1 MTVKIVRFKDGLD
14 VISNVFYKHDMG
26 DQPNGEVELTN
37 PMMFELRN
45 QNLVMEHWLPLAI
58 MKEKSVVI
66 KNSEILCTM
75 EPNEDF
81 EEYYTNAVKQM
92 NKALKESKEKD
103 KEDIQDML
111 EALAELEDNK
121 GIKIH

>member
-14 VISNVFYKHDMG
+14 VISNVFYNYGMDDK
-26 DQPNGEVELTN
+26 PNGEVELTN

-58 MKEKSVVI
+58 MKEKKVTI
-66 KNSEILCTM
+66 KDSEILCTM
-75 EPNEDF
+75 EPNEEF
-81 EEYYTNAVKQM
+81 AEYYVNAVKQM
-92 NKALKESKEKD
+92 NKTLQEAKSKD

>member
-14 VISNVFYKHDMG
+14 VITDVFYKYDMDDKMNG
-26 DQPNGEVELTN
+26 DVELTN

-58 MKEKSVVI
+58 MKEKKVTI
-66 KNSEILCTM
+66 KSTEILCTM
-75 EPNEDF
+75 DPNEDF

-92 NKALKESKEKD
+92 NKALQDSKSKN

-111 EALAELEDNK
+111 EALAELEDNR
-121 GIKIH
+121 GIKFH

>member
-1 MTVKIVRFKDGLD
+1 
-14 VISNVFYKHDMG
+14 
-26 DQPNGEVELTN
+26 
-37 PMMFELRN
+37 
-45 QNLVMEHWLPLAI
+45 
-58 MKEKSVVI
+58 
-66 KNSEILCTM
+66 M

-103 KEDIQDML
+103 KEDIQDMM

-121 GIKIH
+121 GIKFH

>member
-14 VISNVFYKHDMG
+14 VITDVFYKYGMDDKTNG
-26 DQPNGEVELTN
+26 DVELSN

-58 MKEKSVVI
+58 MKEKKVTI
-66 KNSEILCTM
+66 KSTEILCTM
-75 EPNEDF
+75 EPNEEF
-81 EEYYTNAVKQM
+81 AEYYTNAVKKM
-92 NKALKESKEKD
+92 NKTLQEVQSKDE
-103 KEDIQDML
+103 EHIQDML

-121 GIKIH
+121 KIKIH